1 MPGAEDDLAA
11 LEHELIRAL
20 QRRDGALL
28 ERLIGDD
35 FTLTTGRPGAQV
47 RTRAEWLEVSMT
59 EYVVE
64 EFEFEELAV
73 QLYGS
78 AAVVR
83 SRYSQR
89 GSMAGARRDTTFRM
103 TDVWVHDGERWR
115 LQVRHA
121 QPVAGD

>member
-1 MPGAEDDLAA
+1 MAGPGEELVE

-20 QRRDGALL
+20 QRRDRASLEALV
-28 ERLIGDD
+28 GDD
-35 FTLTTGRPGAQV
+35 FTLTTGRPGAEV
-47 RTRAEWLEVSMT
+47 RTRAEWLRISET
-59 EYVVE
+59 EYVVD
-64 EFEFEELAV
+64 EFEFEELVV
-73 QLYGS
+73 QAYGS

-115 LQVRHA
+115 LQARHA